1 MKKFL
6 LMFVMFMLFVVL
18 CSCGQKNININTN
31 GGEIE
36 VTQES
41 TIKDIVATIPVKEG
55 YNFLGWY
62 ADKELTQK
70 LTVNSDLKK
79 VKEVYAKWE
88 VIKFTITFDLN
99 GGILESGQLTQEVDY
114 GQNVIL
120 PVVSK
125 DGCALVGWNGI
136 TENIKSDQTIKAIWK
151 ITKKYI
157 VNFDPNG
164 GELVSGS
171 LSQEVVHGE
180 NAAAPIVSKEGYE
193 FVRWNASINNV
204 TNNINVKAEWIKI
217 ETHTINVRSTEATI
231 TDSGRFNQKM
241 DTVRVVDYFNLKDLK
256 DAGYTRFK
264 VTIQFQA
271 KEIYDGY
278 RHIFFFSSS
287 AKDNDYC
294 LNGNDGIEFEL
305 GSGTVQKTY
314 TDEEFTCYI
323 DLTDLVENLY
333 IRWGASD
340 SGGLINEDD
349 WVNKNVVLILT
360 PVK

>member
-6 LMFVMFMLFVVL
+6 LIFVMFMLFVGL
-18 CSCGQKNININTN
+18 CSCGSKNININTN

-41 TIKDIVATIPVKEG
+41 TIKDIIATIPVKEG

-62 ADKELTQK
+62 ADKDFTQK

-88 VIKFTITFDLN
+88 VIKFKITFDLN
-99 GGILESGQLTQEVDY
+99 GGILESGQLSQEVDY

-125 DGCALVGWNGI
+125 EGCSLIGWNGI

-151 ITKKYI
+151 ITKKYT
-157 VNFDPNG
+157 VNFDPDG

-193 FVRWNASINNV
+193 FVRWNTSINNV
-204 TNNINVKAEWIKI
+204 TNNINVKAEWVKI
-217 ETHTINVRSTEATI
+217 ETHTINVRTTEATI
-231 TDSGRFNQKM
+231 TDSGRYKQKM

-264 VTIQFQA
+264 VTIQFEA
-271 KEIYDGY
+271 KEIDDGY
-278 RHIFFFSSS
+278 RHVFFYSSS
-287 AKDNDYC
+287 DHDDSYC
-294 LNGNDGIEFEL
+294 LNGKDGIEFEL
-305 GSGTVQKTY
+305 GPGSVQKTY
-314 TDEEFTCYI
+314 TKEEFTCYI
-323 DLTDLVENLY
+323 DLTKLNEYLY
-333 IRWGASD
+333 IRWGASG
-340 SGGLINEDD
+340 SGAFNNDD
-349 WVNKNVVLILT
+349 WVNKNVVIILT
-360 PVK
+360 PSK